1 MSEIYILSGRSSSN
15 SSCDQVF
22 IVTGGYGGVGFEL
35 CKILYAH
42 NATVYI
48 AGRSSSKA
56 EKALETIKK
65 ESPNSNGRVEFL
77 SLDLSDLSSIKPA
90 VESFQAQQQ
99 RLDVL
104 VNNAGVS
111 PISMNIISYFSLRSF
126 LHR

>member
-1 MSEIYILSGRSSSN
+1 M
-15 SSCDQVF
+15 F

-56 EKALETIKK
+56 EKALEALKK
-65 ESPNSNGRVEFL
+65 ASPNSNGRVEFL

-90 VESFQAQQQ
+90 VESFNAQQQ

-111 PISMNIISYFSLRSF
+111 LKSVNSIAGCFPLRSF
-126 LHR
+126 PYLHVPK